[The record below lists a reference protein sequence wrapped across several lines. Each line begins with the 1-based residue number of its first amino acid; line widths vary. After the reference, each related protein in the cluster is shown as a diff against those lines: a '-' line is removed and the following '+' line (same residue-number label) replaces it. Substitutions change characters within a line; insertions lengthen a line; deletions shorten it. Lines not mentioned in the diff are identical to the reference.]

1 MPSFDIVV
9 KSDLQEVDNAVN
21 QATKELSQ
29 RYDFRGS
36 ISKIEWDKAGEIK
49 VLADDEMKLE
59 ALLDVLRGKLVKR
72 GVSVKNL
79 DYGKPE
85 PSFDGSLKQTIK
97 LQQEV
102 PTEKAKE
109 IVKLIKNSKIKVQAA
124 IREGEVRVTGK
135 NRDDLQAA
143 IALVKGEDFEMDF
156 QYTNFRE

>member
-9 KSDLQEVDNAVN
+9 KTDLQEVDNAVN
-21 QATKELSQ
+21 QATKEIGQ

-36 ISKIEWDKAGEIK
+36 ISRIDWDKAGELT
-49 VLADDEMKLE
+49 VLADDEFKLE
-59 ALLDVLRGKLVKR
+59 AVLDVLKGKLVRR

-79 DYGKPE
+79 DYGKLE
-85 PSFDGSLKQTIK
+85 PSFDGSVRQKIT
-97 LQQEV
+97 LQQEL

-109 IVKLIKNSKIKVQAA
+109 IVKLLKGSKLKVQGA

-135 NRDDLQAA
+135 NRDDLQEA

-156 QYTNFRE
+156 LYTNFRD